1 MEFEDTTY
9 TSCPF
14 FFPFLFFNSFL
25 LQLYIYRQLLLRRYS
40 YIGASS
46 KMLQNNFEVSNSNND
61 SNILLENLNKLSVW
75 EQEMDKVEK
84 EVDVYR
90 LKLAQPM
97 YANRR
102 SILKK
107 IPKFWYIILAE
118 NDEFSDYAS
127 PEDLKYLEFIDDIYV
142 HYPVVDNDSG
152 TSTNNPRDF
161 DITISFKKSLLTEA
175 QSVTKSFKIVVRENG
190 EELLESLPVE
200 VKWPQ
205 QLSKINPHLIKE
217 KTNGGKSMTTEDKKR
232 YRAGMKSFFSWFA
245 WTGKKPGKEFRNGED
260 LANLIADDIFVNALK
275 YYIVALSNE
284 SGEEDSEEEEDTSE
298 GEELDLS
305 DVEVEGKKRTLGDD
319 IVDAPCEKK
328 VKQSSSV

>member
-1 MEFEDTTY
+1 
-9 TSCPF
+9 
-14 FFPFLFFNSFL
+14 
-25 LQLYIYRQLLLRRYS
+25 
-40 YIGASS
+40 
-46 KMLQNNFEVSNSNND
+46 MLQNNFEVSNSNND

-161 DITISFKKSLLTEA
+161 DITISFKKSLL
-175 QSVTKSFKIVVRENG
+175 
-190 EELLESLPVE
+190 
-200 VKWPQ
+200 
-205 QLSKINPHLIKE
+205 
-217 KTNGGKSMTTEDKKR
+217 D
-232 YRAGMKSFFSWFA
+232 
-245 WTGKKPGKEFRNGED
+245 
-260 LANLIADDIFVNALK
+260 
-275 YYIVALSNE
+275 
-284 SGEEDSEEEEDTSE
+284 
-298 GEELDLS
+298 
-305 DVEVEGKKRTLGDD
+305 
-319 IVDAPCEKK
+319 
-328 VKQSSSV
+328 